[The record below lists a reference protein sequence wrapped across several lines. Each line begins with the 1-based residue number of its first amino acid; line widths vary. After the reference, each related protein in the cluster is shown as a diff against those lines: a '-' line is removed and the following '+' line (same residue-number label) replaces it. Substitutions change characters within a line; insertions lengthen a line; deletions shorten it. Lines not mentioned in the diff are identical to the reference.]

1 MNDRLPSVMN
11 HDFSTVPQCN
21 IPRSTFDRSHGVK
34 TTFDAGKLIPFFT
47 DECLP
52 GDTVRMNANL
62 FARLATPIHPFMDN
76 MVLQT
81 HFFAVPYRLVWDNFQ
96 KFMGEQDNP
105 GDSTDFLVPQVT
117 TPSGGYA
124 IGSMADHF
132 GIPTDEEIEN
142 VNALHFR
149 AMNLIYNEWFRDEN
163 LIDSL
168 PVPKG
173 DGPDTAT
180 DYEIQRRGKRHDY
193 FTSCLPFPQ
202 KGPAVNLPLGDLA
215 PIEVDVPIGGNIRIN
230 NSGNQHSMDV
240 SGGSVVELGP
250 IVSGGQ
256 PMFANLND
264 ATAATVNELRE
275 AMAIQQI
282 FEKDA
287 RGGTRYT
294 EQVRVHFGT
303 TSPDARLQRPEYLGG
318 GSAFI
323 NLNQVPSTVP
333 TVVTEAPQGQL
344 AAYGTVEAMRHG
356 FTKSFT
362 EHTLLI
368 GLVSVRADLTY
379 QKGLDRMWTRQTR
392 FDYYY
397 PSLAHIGEQAVLS
410 KEIYADGSADDQTVF
425 GYQERWAE
433 MRYKNSL
440 ITGDFRSSS
449 PVSLDTWHLSQD
461 LIARPNLD
469 KTFIE
474 ETPPVDRVIAVPSEP
489 HFIMDGYLDYKHT
502 RPMPVYSVPGLTR
515 F

>member
-62 FARLATPIHPFMDN
+62 FARLATPIHPFMDI

-81 HFFAVPYRLVWDNFQ
+81 HFFAVPYRLVWDNFE

-132 GIPTDEEIEN
+132 GIPTGDEIEN

-149 AMNLIYNEWFRDEN
+149 GMNLIYNEWFRDEN

-173 DGPDTAT
+173 DGPDTDT

-215 PIEVDVPIGGNIRIN
+215 PIEVDVPVGGNIRIN
-230 NSGNQHSMDV
+230 NAGNQHSMDV
-240 SGGSVVELGP
+240 SSGSVVELGP
-250 IVSGGQ
+250 IVTGGQ

-318 GSAFI
+318 GSAYI

-333 TVVTEAPQGQL
+333 TVVTDAPQGQL

-379 QKGLDRMWTRQTR
+379 QRGIDRMWTRQTR

-449 PVSLDTWHLSQD
+449 STSLDTWHLSQD
-461 LIARPNLD
+461 FTSRPNLD
-469 KTFIE
+469 QTFIE